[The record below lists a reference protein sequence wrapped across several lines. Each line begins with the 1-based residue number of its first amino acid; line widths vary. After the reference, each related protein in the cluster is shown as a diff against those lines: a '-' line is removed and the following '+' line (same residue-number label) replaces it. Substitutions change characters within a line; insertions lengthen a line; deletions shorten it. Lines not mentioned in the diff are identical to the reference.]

1 MGFFD
6 IGYQDYLGLKLPY
19 ITALS
24 GREKA
29 DSSGYVDVR
38 NKTIIGG
45 QIVGVGAVKS
55 MWGGLSTGTKKTIA
69 LGTAMSGSALLGYLW
84 GGSKKDAATGGAG
97 GSAEVKQ
104 DSAPIITPVVTVQP
118 VVTQPA
124 DQRIFQY
131 DYSTNTNIISD
142 SPGSSLSTKKEMVA
156 TPTASWNTP
165 FTTQLPIKLDIAQE
179 GQADASGGSASS
191 GIDWATIA
199 AIAGVA
205 LVAYGYTS
213 RKGSK

>member
-1 MGFFD
+1 MGL
-6 IGYQDYLGLKLPY
+6 YQDVMG
-19 ITALS
+19 
-24 GREKA
+24 
-29 DSSGYVDVR
+29 GYVNTFYPKKNGKITPVFQDV
-38 NKTIIGG
+38 G
-45 QIVGVGAVKS
+45 GVGLYGS
-55 MWGGLSTGTKKTIA
+55 GLWGSLSTGTKKTIA
-69 LGTAMSGSALLGYLW
+69 LGAGFTASGLLGYLW
-84 GGSKKDAATGGAG
+84 GGSKKDATGGAG

-104 DSAPIITPVVTVQP
+104 DSAPIITPVITVQP

-213 RKGSK
+213 RKESK